1 MIKENLT
8 TKTIRPTDKIKV
20 ARVIADML
28 NVEKAES
35 MTPEAAI
42 NTGLRKIKNKRMTP
56 ELIGV
61 LKKMLNLAQDVGV
74 KVDMSMIPKA
84 VKEETFDEAVKV
96 DTPTDYN
103 LAKDILRLKDHMKLS
118 KMNKTGQGIHP
129 TPDMPAGEHP
139 DDHTRRMK
147 VKYKTEEADLDEQ
160 SIDYDTAAH
169 KDKMEKRVDKANLIL
184 RHAKEREA
192 LATRHHS
199 QKETIKED
207 DIETADY
214 KTDKAGRKY
223 RAHKIHVEEVDQ
235 AEFDILDL
243 SDDELDAL
251 ANQADF
257 DDLIDVADEEDV
269 AVVDSETG
277 EVVDEMPVNEDH
289 LMEVLSRSERMKAR
303 IRFMRTAAKRQRK
316 MQIALKRR
324 ADPKTM
330 GRRSRR
336 MAIKLLKQKL
346 MKKPASQLSVSEK
359 ERAERMIAARRGL
372 IDRLALKLTP
382 KLRKMETDRLQGHKS
397 ASPKVSV

>member
-1 MIKENLT
+1 MIKEDLT

-28 NVEKAES
+28 GVEKAES

-56 ELIGV
+56 ELVGV
-61 LKKMLNLAQDVGV
+61 LKKMLNLAQEVGV
-74 KVDMSMIPKA
+74 KVDMSMMPTA
-84 VKEETFDEAVKV
+84 VKEEAVDEVMKV
-96 DTPTDYN
+96 DTSSKRN
-103 LAKDILRLKDHMKLS
+103 IAGDILRLKDHMRLANPTEVGHS
-118 KMNKTGQGIHP
+118 VHP
-129 TPDMPAGEHP
+129 SDEDETPE
-139 DDHTRRMK
+139 DHTRRMK
-147 VKYKTEEADLDEQ
+147 VKFKTEESDIEEQ
-160 SIDYDTAAH
+160 SVDYDTAAH
-169 KDKMEKRVDKANLIL
+169 KEKMGKRVDKANLIL

-192 LATRHHS
+192 LADRHHS
-199 QKETIKED
+199 QKEALKED
-207 DIETADY
+207 ELETADY

-223 RAHKIHVEEVDQ
+223 RAHKIQVEEVDDQ
-235 AEFDILDL
+235 DFETLDL
-243 SDDELDAL
+243 SDDELDVL

-269 AVVDSETG
+269 VIVDSETG
-277 EVVDEMPVNEDH
+277 EVVDEMPVNEDL

-330 GRRSRR
+330 SKRSRR

-382 KLRKMETDRLQGHKS
+382 KLRKMESERLHGHK
-397 ASPKVSV
+397 APVSGVNA

>member
-1 MIKENLT
+1 MIKEDLT

-28 NVEKAES
+28 GVEKAES

-61 LKKMLNLAQDVGV
+61 LKKMLNLAQEVGV
-74 KVDMSMIPKA
+74 KVDMSMMPQA
-84 VKEETFDEAVKV
+84 VKEEAVDEAMKV
-96 DTPTDYN
+96 DKSTDYN
-103 LAKDILRLKDHMKLS
+103 AAGDILRLGDYLNLRAKS
-118 KMNKTGQGIHP
+118 KTGHSIHH
-129 TPDMPAGEHP
+129 TSGADETH
-139 DDHTRRMK
+139 DDHVRRMK
-147 VKYKTEEADLDEQ
+147 VKFKTEETDLDEQ
-160 SIDYDTAAH
+160 SVDYDTATH
-169 KDKMEKRVDKANLIL
+169 KEKMAKRVDKANLIL

-199 QKETIKED
+199 QKEAIKED
-207 DIETADY
+207 ELETADY

-223 RAHKIHVEEVDQ
+223 RAHKIHVEE
-235 AEFDILDL
+235 AEDIDFDVLDL

-251 ANQADF
+251 ANEAEF
-257 DDLIDVADEEDV
+257 DDLIDVVDEEDV
-269 AVVDSETG
+269 AVVDAETG
-277 EVVDEMPVNEDH
+277 EVIDEMPVNEDL

-330 GRRSRR
+330 AKRSRR

-346 MKKPASQLSVSEK
+346 MKKPASKLSVSEK
-359 ERAERMIAARRGL
+359 ERAERMIAARKGL

-382 KLRKMETDRLQGHKS
+382 KLRKMESDRLQGHKS
-397 ASPKVSV
+397 SVSGVSA